1 MDEIDNDLK
10 NDNNEEDKKEE
21 IENDE
26 EQPKE
31 IIIARKKREDN
42 KNEEKK
48 PKREIEIVGPKIK
61 RCKRDQKEDKDLQ
74 IACEDPEERKER
86 IKEEK
91 IEAKIKK
98 QKQKDEE
105 LKNKNLIYSID
116 EENYRCVD
124 CDKEK
129 TTYISINNGV
139 TLCDFC
145 AKQHLLLGNS
155 ISFIKSINA
164 QLDEYLFNY
173 IVFGSNTKF
182 KRFIS
187 KENLDQ
193 NLIIKTKYKT
203 KCLSY
208 YRKMLKSKVEGIPK
222 PIKNYQ
228 NPNEI
233 DEDIN
238 RCFPEFDKYKIKKQI
253 IVNGLLKSESKFG
266 YLFHKLLNI
275 KNDISK
281 KMNHVTI
288 LRTRSSGDELNDD
301 AVITDEEDNS
311 SSKKKRLKKNQ
322 SNDKQNNDNKIIQTT
337 LRCLNGEDDNK
348 KTEENFET
356 NNEQREINKKISDK
370 ET

>member
-1 MDEIDNDLK
+1 MNEKDIDLRN
-10 NDNNEEDKKEE
+10 NDNEEEDKKEE

-26 EQPKE
+26 DQPKE
-31 IIIARKKREDN
+31 IIITRKRREDR
-42 KNEEKK
+42 ESDEKM
-48 PKREIEIVGPKIK
+48 PKREIEVIGPRVK
-61 RCKRDQKEDKDLQ
+61 RCKREQREDKELQ
-74 IACEDPEERKER
+74 MACEDAEERKER

-145 AKQHLLLGNS
+145 AKQHMLLGNS

-173 IVFGSNTKF
+173 IAFGSNTKF

-187 KENLDQ
+187 NENLDR
-193 NLIIKTKYKT
+193 NLIIKKKYKT
-203 KCLSY
+203 KCLDY
-208 YRKMLKSKVEGIPK
+208 YRKLLKSKVEGTPK
-222 PIKNYQ
+222 PAKNYE

-233 DEDIN
+233 NEDN
-238 RCFPEFDKYKIKKQI
+238 NHCFPEFDKYKIKKQI
-253 IVNGLLKSESKFG
+253 IVNGLLKGESKLG
-266 YLFHKLLNI
+266 LLFNKFLNI
-275 KNDISK
+275 KNGIRK
-281 KMNHVTI
+281 KMNPVTI
-288 LRTRSSGDELNDD
+288 LRTKSSGDELNDD
-301 AVITDEEDNS
+301 SVNGEEEDNPNNR
-311 SSKKKRLKKNQ
+311 KKRLKKNQ
-322 SNDKQNNDNKIIQTT
+322 SNDKQNNENKIIQTT
-337 LRCLNGEDDNK
+337 LRYLNGDDENK
-348 KTEENFET
+348 KTEENIET
-356 NNEQREINKKISDK
+356 NNDQQ
-370 ET
+370 ETNENNE

>member
-1 MDEIDNDLK
+1 MNEKDNDLK
-10 NDNNEEDKKEE
+10 NNDNEEEDKKEE

-26 EQPKE
+26 DQPKE
-31 IIIARKKREDN
+31 IIITRKRREDR
-42 KNEEKK
+42 ESDEKM
-48 PKREIEIVGPKIK
+48 PKREIEVIGPRVK
-61 RCKRDQKEDKDLQ
+61 RCKREQKEDKELQ
-74 IACEDPEERKER
+74 MACEDAEERKER

-145 AKQHLLLGNS
+145 AKQHMLLGNS

-173 IVFGSNTKF
+173 IAFGSNTKF

-187 KENLDQ
+187 NENLDR
-193 NLIIKTKYKT
+193 NLIIKKKYKT
-203 KCLSY
+203 KCLDY
-208 YRKMLKSKVEGIPK
+208 YRKLLKSKVEGTPK
-222 PIKNYQ
+222 PAKNYE

-233 DEDIN
+233 NEDN
-238 RCFPEFDKYKIKKQI
+238 NHCFPEFDKYKIKKQI
-253 IVNGLLKSESKFG
+253 IVNGLLKGESKLG
-266 YLFHKLLNI
+266 LLFNKFLNI
-275 KNDISK
+275 KNGIRK
-281 KMNHVTI
+281 KMNPVTI
-288 LRTRSSGDELNDD
+288 LRTKSSGDELNDD
-301 AVITDEEDNS
+301 SVNGEEDDNPNNR
-311 SSKKKRLKKNQ
+311 KKRLKKNQ
-322 SNDKQNNDNKIIQTT
+322 SNDKQNNENKIIQTT
-337 LRCLNGEDDNK
+337 LRYLNGDDENK
-348 KTEENFET
+348 KTEENIET
-356 NNEQREINKKISDK
+356 NNDQQ
-370 ET
+370 ETNENNE

>member
-1 MDEIDNDLK
+1 MDEKEDDLK
-10 NDNNEEDKKEE
+10 NNNKKDEDVKEVT
-21 IENDE
+21 ENIE
-26 EQPKE
+26 EQTKE
-31 IIIARKKREDN
+31 IIISRKRIEEKRR
-42 KNEEKK
+42 EEKK
-48 PKREIEIVGPKIK
+48 PKREIEIIGPKIK
-61 RCKRDQKEDKDLQ
+61 RCKREQKEDKELQ
-74 IACEDPEERKER
+74 MACEDPQERKQR

-91 IEAKIKK
+91 KEAKIKK

-145 AKQHLLLGNS
+145 AKQHLSLGNS

-173 IVFGSNTKF
+173 IVFGSNTRF

-187 KENLDQ
+187 KEQLDQ
-193 NLIIKTKYKT
+193 NLIIKKKYKT
-203 KCLSY
+203 KCLNY
-208 YRKMLKSKVEGIPK
+208 YRKSLKSKVEGTPH
-222 PIKNYQ
+222 PIKDYQ

-233 DEDIN
+233 DEEN
-238 RCFPEFDKYKIKKQI
+238 NHCFPEFDKYKIKKQI
-253 IVNGLLKSESKFG
+253 IVNGLLKGESKFG
-266 YLFHKLLNI
+266 YLFNKLLNI
-275 KNDISK
+275 KNGIGK
-281 KMNHVTI
+281 KINPVTI

-301 AVITDEEDNS
+301 IVFTDEGDNP
-311 SSKKKRLKKNQ
+311 KKKRLKKIQ
-322 SNDKQNNDNKIIQTT
+322 SNDKHNNENKIIQTT
-337 LRCLNGEDDNK
+337 LRNLNAEDDNK
-348 KTEENFET
+348 KTEENQET
-356 NNEQREINKKISDK
+356 DNAQQTKNEEMVDK

>member
-1 MDEIDNDLK
+1 MDEKDNDLK
-10 NDNNEEDKKEE
+10 NNDNEEEDKKEV

-31 IIIARKKREDN
+31 IIINRKERED
-42 KNEEKK
+42 ESSDEKK
-48 PKREIEIVGPKIK
+48 PKREIEIIGPRMK
-61 RCKRDQKEDKDLQ
+61 RSKREQKEDRELQ
-74 IACEDPEERKER
+74 IACEDAQERKER

-98 QKQKDEE
+98 QKEKDEK

-145 AKQHLLLGNS
+145 ANQHLSLGNS

-182 KRFIS
+182 KRFIAN
-187 KENLDQ
+187 ENLDQ
-193 NLIIKTKYKT
+193 NLIIKQKYKT
-203 KCLSY
+203 KCLNY
-208 YRKMLKSKVEGIPK
+208 YRKILKSKVEGTPK
-222 PIKNYQ
+222 PTKNYQ

-233 DEDIN
+233 DEDDN
-238 RCFPEFDKYKIKKQI
+238 YCFPEFDKYKIKKQI
-253 IVNGLLKSESKFG
+253 VVNGLLKGESKLGF
-266 YLFHKLLNI
+266 LFNKLLNI
-275 KNDISK
+275 KNGISK
-281 KMNHVTI
+281 KMNPVTI

-301 AVITDEEDNS
+301 IANNDEDDNPN
-311 SSKKKRLKKNQ
+311 SKKKRLKKNK
-322 SNDKQNNDNKIIQTT
+322 SNDKHNIDNKIIQTT
-337 LRCLNGEDDNK
+337 LRYLNSDDNK
-348 KTEENFET
+348 KGEENVET
-356 NNEQREINKKISDK
+356 NYEQQETTEKNSDK
-370 ET
+370 EA